1 MSSNTYQIFR
11 ADGSPIVGA
20 IFSRDQK
27 SSKPMFTVNTLRY
40 TEPERPSRLSR
51 RGLPCPDDRT
61 GEHPWIR
68 VGQVKHKRRN
78 QAYD

>member
-1 MSSNTYQIFR
+1 MSSSSYQIFR
-11 ADGSPIVGA
+11 ADGSPIVGGNML
-20 IFSRDQK
+20 RDQRP
-27 SSKPMFTVNTLRY
+27 SKLVFSVNTVRY
-40 TEPERPSRLSR
+40 TEPELPSRVSR

-78 QAYD
+78 QSYD